1 MAAISTEQN
10 IIQMQS
16 ESSEVTHPFQPVIIT
31 TPLQLTQT
39 PQILMPDSVCPSG
52 ATEVVGLRNRLAGGD
67 SYRYGSTGE
76 AWMGGRASPLIAL
89 GEPVG
94 LVRRLQPYPSG
105 SDGSAELYNPA
116 LFAAS
121 SAAMVLGQPGTTSGT
136 NIRVSSAPGVD
147 SCGAP
152 AIDCHSLGL
161 RNKVVSELRKAKTNY
176 FSKLIEEANVP
187 LSKAPYSPNICSPG
201 AVHGRS
207 LLCVLHQMG

>member
-1 MAAISTEQN
+1 M
-10 IIQMQS
+10 ML
-16 ESSEVTHPFQPVIIT
+16 SSPSHSPLAMKEKLVLVLWKDSSFQPVIIT

-39 PQILMPDSVCPSG
+39 PQILMPDSVCPCG

-67 SYRYGSTGE
+67 SYRCGSTGE

-136 NIRVSSAPGVD
+136 NIRLMNV
-147 SCGAP
+147 
-152 AIDCHSLGL
+152 
-161 RNKVVSELRKAKTNY
+161 NKDGCPKG
-176 FSKLIEEANVP
+176 P
-187 LSKAPYSPNICSPG
+187 
-201 AVHGRS
+201 
-207 LLCVLHQMG
+207 